1 MAQARCPY
9 CGRWYTI
16 HPRLWGRQKTCGR
29 ADCRAKHKVELNRKW
44 LEVHPAKRQERYE
57 TVKER
62 RREEKYWDKRRAER
76 PDYVERNRNQTR
88 ERMRLLRSKRKEA
101 AQILKAPL
109 LYLEGLG
116 VAKGEMFATRESIGP
131 IARRTE
137 WPRPSVFATQEP
149 IAALTVGVWKYL
161 MARELFAT
169 QEGVAAQEAS
179 KL

>member
-9 CGRWYTI
+9 CGRWYAI

-29 ADCRAKHKVELNRKW
+29 ADCRAKHKAALNRKW
-44 LEVHPAKRQERYE
+44 WADHPDKQQERYE
-57 TVKER
+57 KVKAK
-62 RREEKYWDKRRAER
+62 RREEKYWDKRRALR
-76 PDYVERNRNQTR
+76 PDEVERNRKKTR
-88 ERMRLLRSKRKEA
+88 KRMRLLRAKRREA

-116 VAKGEMFATRESIGP
+116 VAKGEMFATQEPIGP
-131 IARRTE
+131 VARSAER
-137 WPRPSVFATQEP
+137 PRPGVFATQEP

-169 QEGVAAQEAS
+169 QEGIAVQGAS

>member
-9 CGRWYTI
+9 CGRWYVI

-29 ADCRAKHKVELNRKW
+29 ADCRAKHKAGLNRKW
-44 LEVHPAKRQERYE
+44 LEAHPAKRQEQYE
-57 TVKER
+57 KVKAR
-62 RREEKYWDKRRAER
+62 RREEKYWNKRRAQR
-76 PDYVERNRNQTR
+76 PDEVERNRKKTR
-88 ERMRLLRSKRKEA
+88 VGMRLLRAKRKEA

-116 VAKGEMFATRESIGP
+116 VAKVGMFATQESIGP
-131 IARRTE
+131 TARRGE
-137 WPRPSVFATQEP
+137 LPRPSVFATQEP

-161 MARELFAT
+161 KARALFAT
-169 QEGVAAQEAS
+169 PEGVAAQRTS